1 MKAVICKE
9 FGPPEKL
16 VVEEV
21 PTPKAGAG
29 QALVAVKAC
38 GVNFPDTL
46 IIEGK
51 YQFRPDPPFT
61 PGGEIAGIVEEVG
74 EGVTNLKKGDH
85 VVAFAPFGA
94 FAEKFLIGSMQAIP
108 MPNGVEFVPAAC
120 ASVAYGT
127 VLYALRDRGQLKPGE
142 TLLVLG
148 AAGGVGLA
156 AVEVGKQMGARVI
169 AAGRGKEKLEVCKKY
184 GADEI
189 IDYGSEDLKQRLKE
203 LRGADVV
210 FDAVGGPYTEA
221 ALRGI
226 NWNGRLLVIG
236 FAAGEIPKIPINLT
250 LLKSCSIVGVFWGG
264 WGMRDPIASKN
275 LMTEILEMIR
285 DGKLRPNIY
294 KTYPLARAGEALRD
308 VLDRKVQG
316 KVALE
321 I

>member
-1 MKAVICKE
+1 VKAVICKE

-21 PTPKAGAG
+21 PTPTVGAG
-29 QALVAVKAC
+29 QALIAVKAC

-51 YQFRPDPPFT
+51 YQFRAEPPFT
-61 PGGEIAGIVEEVG
+61 PGAEVAGVVEEIG
-74 EGVTNLKKGDH
+74 EGVTQLKKGDR
-85 VVAFAPFGA
+85 VVAFAPFGG
-94 FAEKFLIGSMQAIP
+94 FAEKFLIGAAQAIP
-108 MPNGVEFVPAAC
+108 LPEGVEFVSAAC
-120 ASVAYGT
+120 APMVYGT
-127 VLYALRDRGQLKPGE
+127 VIYSLRDRGQLKAGE

-148 AAGGVGLA
+148 AAGGTGLA

-169 AAGRGKEKLEVCKKY
+169 AAGRGKEKLEVCRKY

-189 IDYGSEDLKQRLKE
+189 IDYGSEDLKQRLKA
-203 LRGADVV
+203 LGGADVV
-210 FDAVGGPYTEA
+210 FDAVGGPHSEA

-236 FAAGEIPKIPINLT
+236 FAAGEIPKIPLNLT
-250 LLKSCSIVGVFWGG
+250 LLKSASIVGVFWGA
-264 WGMRDPIASKN
+264 WCMRDPVASRQ
-275 LMTEILEMIR
+275 LLIEILEMIR

-294 KTYPLARAGEALRD
+294 KSYPLARAAEALRD
-308 VLDRKVQG
+308 VLERRVQG

-321 I
+321 P